1 MALGALEQM
10 MGDWMKW
17 MDYIPSRIA
26 SRRDLVDLR
35 PILTRMD
42 EWRETCTLYYQLLLV
57 VRTQACCS
65 SGIYGRSEMTVEIKK
80 LRSVATI

>member
-1 MALGALEQM
+1 

-35 PILTRMD
+35 PILTRLD
-42 EWRETCTLYYQLLLV
+42 EWRETCTWDYQLLQV
-57 VRTQACCS
+57 VRKQACYS
-65 SGIYGRSEMTVEIKK
+65 SGIYGRPEVTVEIKK
-80 LRSVATI
+80 LRSAATIGQYGKRKR